1 MSMNLPALFALFPE
15 QTRAATRDVE
25 TRASTTR
32 GPCRYDPLKAA
43 GGFTPDFAKA
53 LDAVRADPRWGP
65 VYRGDLSSYGGDHS
79 RADLALCGEFAR
91 LGLRAGGIDT
101 ALRTSGLYRDK
112 WERDDYRDSTIAR
125 ALTNTE
131 PKADDRTVK
140 LLDPQN
146 GRITIST
153 APPAPRDYTLEGL
166 LVPAKSAVLAGF
178 GGVSK
183 TQLALQLAIAV
194 ALGNPFVGKAAKR
207 GKVIVIL
214 GEEDRAEI
222 NRRLSAAARYQ
233 KLDSAQIL
241 ALQANILA
249 YPLVGCDARLTAKGK
264 IGLTE
269 TAFATEIIERAT
281 AVGNVRRIVLDH
293 MGLIHGG
300 DFNAREDAA
309 LTMRVVNH
317 VAQQTGASVMVL
329 AHTPKS
335 ANQLEASDA
344 SMVAGST
351 AFVDQARAAWVM
363 ATMRETENKTFGIS
377 AEERKNYVSLMIPK
391 NNYGPTGDVY
401 WFRRVPF
408 DGVGFLEF
416 VNLTPQT
423 AAKAVADLGARIV
436 AFVAEH
442 RGQYSK
448 TRMRDTQSGKSRSPF
463 KASKADVDSTIEML
477 IAEGQLVSRP
487 PTEEERDKFGNGPR
501 VTHVLDVGAPGM
513 TPALPTDETKPPE
526 ARSPP
531 GGEKPPRRHRRR
543 GK

>member
-1 MSMNLPALFALFPE
+1 L
-15 QTRAATRDVE
+15 
-25 TRASTTR
+25 
-32 GPCRYDPLKAA
+32 
-43 GGFTPDFAKA
+43 
-53 LDAVRADPRWGP
+53 
-65 VYRGDLSSYGGDHS
+65 
-79 RADLALCGEFAR
+79 
-91 LGLRAGGIDT
+91 
-101 ALRTSGLYRDK
+101 
-112 WERDDYRDSTIAR
+112 
-125 ALTNTE
+125 
-131 PKADDRTVK
+131 
-140 LLDPQN
+140 
-146 GRITIST
+146 
-153 APPAPRDYTLEGL
+153 LEGL

-194 ALGNPFVGKAAKR
+194 AVGNPFMGKAAKR
-207 GKVIVIL
+207 GNVIVML

-222 NRRLSAAARYQ
+222 DRRLSAVARYE
-233 KLDSAQIL
+233 KLDGAQIQ
-241 ALQANILA
+241 ALQTNILG
-249 YPLVGCDARLTAKGK
+249 YPLVGCDVRLTAKGK
-264 IGLTE
+264 MGLTE
-269 TAFATEIIERAT
+269 TTFAKEIIHRAS
-281 AVGNVRRIVLDH
+281 AVGNVRLIVLDH

-317 VAQQTGASVMVL
+317 FAQETGASVMVL

-363 ATMRETENKTFGIS
+363 ATMRETENKSFGIS
-377 AEERKNYVSLMIPK
+377 AEERKNYVSLTIPK

-416 VNLTPQT
+416 VSLTPQT
-423 AAKAVADLGARIV
+423 AAKAVADLGARV
-436 AFVAEH
+436 MSFVGAH

-448 TRMRDTQSGKSRSPF
+448 SRLRDTQSGKFRSPF
-463 KASKADVDSTIEML
+463 KASKAEVEGAIEVL
-477 IAEGQLVSRP
+477 LAEGQLVNRP
-487 PTEEERDKFGNGPR
+487 PSNEEREKFGHGPR
-501 VTHVLDVGAPGM
+501 VTHVLDVGALGM